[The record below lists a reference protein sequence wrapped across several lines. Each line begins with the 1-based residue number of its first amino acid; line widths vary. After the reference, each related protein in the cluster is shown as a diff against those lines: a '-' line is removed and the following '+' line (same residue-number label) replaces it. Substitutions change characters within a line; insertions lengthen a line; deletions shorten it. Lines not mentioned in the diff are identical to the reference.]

1 MRQNEQIGRV
11 LRASTMGFAAGC
23 WVAQLQIPG
32 FGGLVKAQPVDSREA
47 VYGLI
52 YQINIDDDPVVQ
64 RLVLAEDPPAE
75 VVEDQRQNRLRP
87 IEMAVLAVGY
97 RRNGTIRHGLPPRPP
112 LNLDPVELCQNEDE
126 VRQFTDSLGYI
137 RLILT
142 AAASGIPTTQ
152 LLAAHIINVYELRGR
167 DTDWAMK
174 VIQEV
179 IEQLRSNY
187 DILIP
192 TLEALSDALPDLQLV
207 VDEPLF

>member
-1 MRQNEQIGRV
+1 MSQNEQIGRV
-11 LRASTMGFAAGC
+11 LRASTMGFAVGC
-23 WVAQLQIPG
+23 RVAQLQIPS

-64 RLVLAEDPPAE
+64 RLVLAEDPPVE

-87 IEMAVLAVGY
+87 IEMNVLAVGY
-97 RRNGTIRHGLPPRPP
+97 QRNGLVRHGLPPRPP
-112 LNLDPVELCQNEDE
+112 LNLDPVELCQDEAE
-126 VRQFTDSLGYI
+126 VRQFTDSLGYV

-142 AAASGIPTTQ
+142 AANLPTTQ

-167 DTDWAMK
+167 DADWANK
-174 VIQEV
+174 VIQEI

-192 TLEALSDALPDLQLV
+192 TLEALSDALPDLPV
-207 VDEPLF
+207 GFESLFRE

>member
-1 MRQNEQIGRV
+1 
-11 LRASTMGFAAGC
+11 
-23 WVAQLQIPG
+23 
-32 FGGLVKAQPVDSREA
+32 
-47 VYGLI
+47 
-52 YQINIDDDPVVQ
+52 
-64 RLVLAEDPPAE
+64 
-75 VVEDQRQNRLRP
+75 
-87 IEMAVLAVGY
+87 MAVLAVGY
-97 RRNGTIRHGLPPRPP
+97 RRNGLVRHGLPPRPP
-112 LNLDPVELCQNEDE
+112 LNLDPVELCQDDAE
-126 VRQFTDSLGYI
+126 VRQFTDSLGYM

-192 TLEALSDALPDLQLV
+192 TLEALSDALPDLQMVTEQL
-207 VDEPLF
+207 LF

>member
-1 MRQNEQIGRV
+1 MSQNEQIGRV
-11 LRASTMGFAAGC
+11 LRASTTGFAVGC
-23 WVAQLQIPG
+23 RVAQLQIPG
-32 FGGLVKAQPVDSREA
+32 FGGLVKAQPVDSREV

-64 RLVLAEDPPAE
+64 RLVLAEDPPVE

-97 RRNGTIRHGLPPRPP
+97 RRNGMIRHGLPPRPP
-112 LNLDPVELCQNEDE
+112 LNLDPVELCQDEAE
-126 VRQFTDSLGYI
+126 VRQFTDSLGYL

-142 AAASGIPTTQ
+142 TANLPTTQ

-167 DTDWAMK
+167 DADWANK
-174 VIQEV
+174 VIQEI

-192 TLEALSDALPDLQLV
+192 TLEALSDALPDIGRSDL
-207 VDEPLF
+207 